1 MTPLVVKI
9 IKYLLIFIII
19 LILLI
24 HIYFSVNPD
33 IINLDKSEI
42 LDFFKEYSP
51 HYIVVNKR
59 NHHEELF
66 DTLKYPLIF
75 KPDFCQNYAHG
86 VSLVKNKKQAKE
98 YFEKSLDDKII
109 IQEFHKGPYEGTIH
123 YIRHPLSKKVKI
135 VVVERL
141 PNKNS
146 KKDWIW
152 KSAVLAKKYGFSI
165 KYRPDLE
172 TEDLKNKIHDIST
185 KVPNLFYGRYDI
197 RFTDYKKLKKGEG
210 FKILELNEDGSDTR
224 YSETHS
230 FFYNFKI
237 LINHFFTRIEFGILN
252 IILLR
257 SVNIIDTIKRLYEN
271 ILRISECNHFSHYIH
286 AFDKF
291 KSIFVD
297 SP

>member
-1 MTPLVVKI
+1 MNITKITGSPVSVTSLLKFVEEPENAPQCCQTSVSPPRMKTPLP
-9 IKYLLIFIII
+9 Y
-19 LILLI
+19 
-24 HIYFSVNPD
+24 
-33 IINLDKSEI
+33 
-42 LDFFKEYSP
+42 
-51 HYIVVNKR
+51 
-59 NHHEELF
+59 HEF
-66 DTLKYPLIF
+66 
-75 KPDFCQNYAHG
+75 
-86 VSLVKNKKQAKE
+86 
-98 YFEKSLDDKII
+98 
-109 IQEFHKGPYEGTIH
+109 QE
-123 YIRHPLSKKVKI
+123 S
-135 VVVERL
+135 
-141 PNKNS
+141 
-146 KKDWIW
+146 
-152 KSAVLAKKYGFSI
+152 YGFSI

-271 ILRISECNHFSHYIH
+271 ILRISERNHFSHYIH